1 MVTTRFEWD
10 PAKAEANLRKHG
22 IGFEQAARVFADPF
36 LMTAPDGIEGGEL
49 RWKAVGSMG
58 GVAALVVVHT
68 VRERDED
75 GREIEIVR
83 IISARRADRTERRR
97 YERETREF

>member
-1 MVTTRFEWD
+1 M
-10 PAKAEANLRKHG
+10 
-22 IGFEQAARVFADPF
+22 
-36 LMTAPDGIEGGEL
+36 MTAPDGIEGGEL
-49 RWKAVGSMG
+49 RWKAVGTMG
-58 GVAALVVVHT
+58 GVAVLVVVHT

-75 GREIEIVR
+75 GSEIEIVR